1 MECENTMQYDQGH
14 MGSFH
19 YGRIHLFIWIIFT
32 QEFSIY
38 LTPLEYDKQIHGTP
52 NPWVK
57 VTTTHLQ
64 GNPINETVS
73 GADSQKLYICVMYL
87 LI

>member
-14 MGSFH
+14 KGSFH
-19 YGRIHLFIWIIFT
+19 YDRIHLFILIIFT

-73 GADSQKLYICVMYL
+73 GAGSENLYICVMYL

>member
-14 MGSFH
+14 KGSFH
-19 YGRIHLFIWIIFT
+19 YDRIHLFILIIFT

-52 NPWVK
+52 NP
-57 VTTTHLQ
+57 
-64 GNPINETVS
+64 
-73 GADSQKLYICVMYL
+73 
-87 LI
+87 